1 MILGTFHVF
10 FHLSILFFNFFWASF
25 ISIFFMTYLLN
36 VGLRGHQSLLVSKKL
51 TFNLSGNNFFFT
63 FSYDLVWLMYL
74 LICYNFKKKMLK
86 FYLLQTPQIDIM
98 KYWSMSFM
106 KYLWYGLSYYILRRR
121 GSVNS
126 FSITH
131 ARVNWKYSYQILHG
145 FMTPNA

>member
-1 MILGTFHVF
+1 MLQLAIGVLLGMILGTFHVF

-74 LICYNFKKKMLK
+74 LIYYNFKKKMLK
-86 FYLLQTPQIDIM
+86 ILFTSNTTNRYYEILKHVI
-98 KYWSMSFM
+98 YEVFM
-106 KYLWYGLSYYILRRR
+106 IWTI
-121 GSVNS
+121 V
-126 FSITH
+126 
-131 ARVNWKYSYQILHG
+131 LH
-145 FMTPNA
+145 T